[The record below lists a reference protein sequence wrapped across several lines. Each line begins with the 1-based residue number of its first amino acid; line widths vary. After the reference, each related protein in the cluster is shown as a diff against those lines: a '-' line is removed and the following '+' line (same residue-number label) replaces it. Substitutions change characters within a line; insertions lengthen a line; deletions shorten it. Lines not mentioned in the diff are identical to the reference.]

1 MKRYNREY
9 PAPSSQP
16 AGVKIEPMTAS
27 SEGFATPTE
36 LKQKTIDIPGKS
48 VKTKGTYMMKILN
61 SELNYFENF
70 REVRGRGMR
79 FSVEHKAK
87 NNDKFT

>member
-16 AGVKIEPMTAS
+16 AGVKVEPMTAS

-36 LKQKTIDIPGKS
+36 LKQKTIEIPGKK
-48 VKTKGTYMMKILN
+48 VKTKGTGAATKGLDFISYVN
-61 SELNYFENF
+61 
-70 REVRGRGMR
+70 
-79 FSVEHKAK
+79 
-87 NNDKFT
+87 

>member
-9 PAPSSQP
+9 PSPSSQP

-36 LKQKTIDIPGKS
+36 LKQKTIDIPGKN
-48 VKTKGTYMMKILN
+48 VKTKGTGAATKGLDFISYVN
-61 SELNYFENF
+61 
-70 REVRGRGMR
+70 
-79 FSVEHKAK
+79 
-87 NNDKFT
+87 

>member
-16 AGVKIEPMTAS
+16 AGVKVEPMTAS

-48 VKTKGTYMMKILN
+48 VKTKGTGAATKGLDFISYVN
-61 SELNYFENF
+61 
-70 REVRGRGMR
+70 
-79 FSVEHKAK
+79 
-87 NNDKFT
+87 

>member
-16 AGVKIEPMTAS
+16 PGVKIEPMTAS

-36 LKQKTIDIPGKS
+36 LKQKTIDIPGKK
-48 VKTKGTYMMKILN
+48 VKTKGTGAATKGLDFISYVN
-61 SELNYFENF
+61 
-70 REVRGRGMR
+70 
-79 FSVEHKAK
+79 
-87 NNDKFT
+87 

>member
-9 PAPSSQP
+9 PSPSSQP

-36 LKQKTIDIPGKS
+36 LKQKTIDIPGKK
-48 VKTKGTYMMKILN
+48 VKTKGTGAATKGLDFISYVN
-61 SELNYFENF
+61 
-70 REVRGRGMR
+70 
-79 FSVEHKAK
+79 
-87 NNDKFT
+87 

>member
-9 PAPSSQP
+9 PSPSSQP
-16 AGVKIEPMTAS
+16 AGVKVEPMNAS

-48 VKTKGTYMMKILN
+48 VKTKGTGAATKGLDFISYVN
-61 SELNYFENF
+61 
-70 REVRGRGMR
+70 
-79 FSVEHKAK
+79 
-87 NNDKFT
+87 

>member
-16 AGVKIEPMTAS
+16 AGVKVEPMTAS

-36 LKQKTIDIPGKS
+36 LKQKAIDIPGKK
-48 VKTKGTYMMKILN
+48 VKTKGTGAATKGLDFISYVN
-61 SELNYFENF
+61 
-70 REVRGRGMR
+70 
-79 FSVEHKAK
+79 
-87 NNDKFT
+87 